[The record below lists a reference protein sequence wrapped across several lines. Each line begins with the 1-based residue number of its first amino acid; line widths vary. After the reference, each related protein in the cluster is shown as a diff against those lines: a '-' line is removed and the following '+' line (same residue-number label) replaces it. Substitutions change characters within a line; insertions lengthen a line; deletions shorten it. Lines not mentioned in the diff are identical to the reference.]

1 MSFKRS
7 HGLARELPNK
17 DQNLYKRKYKNRNFK
32 FLFVSDGFNLR
43 STEINA
49 YLGVIM
55 LNKINQWIKIRN
67 KNYNNFT
74 QILNKYKK
82 TLNIANN
89 KNISSFVL
97 PFLMKNKTEKIQ
109 LEKQLNFKG
118 IETRPFIAGN
128 LLNQPFFKI

>member
-1 MSFKRS
+1 M
-7 HGLARELPNK
+7 
-17 DQNLYKRKYKNRNFK
+17 
-32 FLFVSDGFNLR
+32 FVSDGFNLR
-43 STEINA
+43 STEINI

-97 PFLMKNKTEKIQ
+97 PFLMKNKKLKNST
-109 LEKQLNFKG
+109 
-118 IETRPFIAGN
+118 
-128 LLNQPFFKI
+128 

>member
-97 PFLMKNKTEKIQ
+97 PFLMKNKTEK
-109 LEKQLNFKG
+109 NS
-118 IETRPFIAGN
+118 T
-128 LLNQPFFKI
+128 